1 MISRMDVDI
10 FTFQS
15 RRRNAI
21 SSTVA
26 RTHFYSCGILLLLL
40 HSTTLE
46 QALYWRCPFHFFTQT
61 WRNDYNCSY
70 SSTASRLVAL
80 FKSVWRAAYFP
91 LNYKRRL
98 ILLRTHYAYSWS
110 THYACLFIYANL
122 QACEANGSRAV
133 QKENV
138 WYSPK
143 LSEFLTKKAKQYFLR
158 SLHYFGNTIKQSL
171 GILHVLFG
179 CSNCTIA
186 DRKPCGR
193 GNLEIF
199 LLTSRET

>member
-1 MISRMDVDI
+1 MQPR
-10 FTFQS
+10 
-15 RRRNAI
+15 
-21 SSTVA
+21 SSTFA
-26 RTHFYSCGILLLLL
+26 RTHCYSFGILLLLL

-70 SSTASRLVAL
+70 SNTASRLVAL

-98 ILLRTHYAYSWS
+98 ILRRTHYAYSWS
-110 THYACLFIYANL
+110 THYACLFIYAKL

-138 WYSPK
+138 CYSPK
-143 LSEFLTKKAKQYFLR
+143 LSEFLRKKAKQYFLR
-158 SLHYFGNTIKQSL
+158 QSL
-171 GILHVLFG
+171 GVLHVLFC
-179 CSNCTIA
+179 CSNCTDA

-193 GNLEIF
+193 GNVEIF